1 MNGLNRRS
9 AMTLGLSVVAATP
22 LALLPGSAA
31 SEMYAAD
38 AGKEVMPGIRQV
50 ELGEWPVNFGGY
62 KRAVANDYVMGPGTA
77 FPEEVM
83 KNDML
88 CQIVE
93 GEIWIKQDGNEF
105 TAKVGHVYSCVA
117 GTVEEDKNDGA
128 TAAIMRV
135 IDLLERDRFI
145 LKRIRSF

>member
-22 LALLPGSAA
+22 LALLPGPAA

-38 AGKEVMPGIRQV
+38 VGKEIMPGIRQV

-62 KRAVANDYVMGPGTA
+62 KKAVVNDFVMAPGSA
-77 FPEEVM
+77 FPEETM

-88 CQIVE
+88 CHMLE
-93 GEIWIKQDGNEF
+93 GETASVQDGVAF
-105 TAKVGHVYSCVA
+105 MATAGLVYSCSTGMV
-117 GTVEEDKNDGA
+117 GSDKNEGSIPA
-128 TAAIMRV
+128 VMRV
-135 IDLLERDRFI
+135 IDLLPA
-145 LKRIRSF
+145 